1 MFLFEIGTLV
11 YKYLHLRGSLPLL
24 TIPPASDEGF
34 ADNPSHSE
42 HRQTLPPCL
51 AGCRPWCSLAAY
63 PRLVAG
69 PRAAKQSYFTL
80 E

>member
-42 HRQTLPPCL
+42 HRQTLSPCL
-51 AGCRPWCSLAAY
+51 AGAA
-63 PRLVAG
+63 
-69 PRAAKQSYFTL
+69 
-80 E
+80 